1 MSLFSNMRG
10 FLSFAIIVVF
20 SVIRIVNVK
29 NIREGCLSL
38 DDDDFQFDA
47 WLRAMAPKFSKKK
60 SHFSQSKPREE
71 DDDEIHVSP
80 LLVEKSNE
88 MAIRRL
94 LDGPRRNFIEKEN
107 SKSPNP

>member
-60 SHFSQSKPREE
+60 SHFSQSKQREE
-71 DDDEIHVSP
+71 DNDEIQAV
-80 LLVEKSNE
+80 
-88 MAIRRL
+88 RRL
-94 LDGPRRNFIEKEN
+94 LDGPSRNFVEKEN